1 MEDEQEQAH
10 AGDPN
15 QPATPLAGQVAIVTG
30 GAGGIGTGLC
40 RQLAAAGATVVVADL
55 DGAGAERVSREIQ
68 AHGGTAEPFA
78 LDVTDPRAV
87 SEAVEAVVRRHGRL
101 DQLWNNAGIVQVGS
115 LLDVT
120 PEEWRRVFAV
130 NVEGALYGTQAA
142 LRQMLQQ
149 PLDPV
154 FERRGL
160 IVNVSSGAADRG
172 RPMLPA
178 YGASKAAMTHLMKT
192 TAAAFG
198 EQGIC
203 AVALYPSSI
212 YEGMWKVI
220 DVRWGA
226 LEGLPPGEMGR
237 RRTAETMLG
246 RYETPEEV
254 ATIAL
259 RVAVRKGQALNGKIV
274 VTTPTVRDF

>member
-1 MEDEQEQAH
+1 MTDEALDELQEDGPGRLH
-10 AGDPN
+10 
-15 QPATPLAGQVAIVTG
+15 GQVAIVTG

-40 RQLAAAGATVVVADL
+40 RILAAAGAIVVVADL
-55 DGAGAERVSREIQ
+55 DGEGAARVSRELE
-68 AHGGTAEPFA
+68 AHGGAAESAP
-78 LDVTDPRAV
+78 LDVTRPDQVTALV
-87 SEAVEAVVRRHGRL
+87 QDVVKRHGRL
-101 DQLWNNAGIVQVGS
+101 DQYWNNAGVVQVGA
-115 LLDVT
+115 LMDVT
-120 PEEWRRVFAV
+120 PDEWRRVFAV
-130 NVEGALYGTQAA
+130 NVDGALFGTQAA

-178 YGASKAAMTHLMKT
+178 YGASKAALTHLTKS
-192 TAAAFG
+192 TAAG
-198 EQGIC
+198 YGDQGIC

-212 YEGMWKVI
+212 YEGMWKEI

-237 RRTAETMLG
+237 RRTSESLLG

-254 ATIAL
+254 ASIAL
-259 RVAVRKGQALNGKIV
+259 RVATRPGLGLNGRIV
-274 VTTPTVRDF
+274 VTTPTVRDV